1 MKINFKRYFLYLVRW
16 QLSTPLLAPI
26 VAYFKHSASIFG
38 TREDWIAAT
47 IANLIGG
54 LIFFWVD
61 SFIFTSK
68 ALSAQWEI
76 KENVRC
82 ADCGKLC
89 RGYRLVKTSNY
100 DRVSVKYP
108 EFRCEEHSKRKPTNS
123 KNLASKYKQS
133 QDSFYTK
140 KTAEINLLSFLISSN
155 QN

>member
-1 MKINFKRYFLYLVRW
+1 MEINFKRYFLYLIRW

-26 VAYFKHSASIFG
+26 VAYFKHSSSIFG

-68 ALSAQWEI
+68 TLDASWEI

-82 ADCGKLC
+82 VDCGTLC
-89 RGYRLVKTSNY
+89 RGYRLVKAAHY
-100 DRVSVKYP
+100 DRLKVKYP
-108 EFRCEEHSKRKPTNS
+108 EFRCEKHSK
-123 KNLASKYKQS
+123 
-133 QDSFYTK
+133 K
-140 KTAEINLLSFLISSN
+140 KTRKLQRMGIEI
-155 QN
+155 